1 MPKHSILANL
11 QHKFSDQMQF
21 NLSHTWKQRAF
32 IMSDYANTN
41 AQKAPAYS
49 STDANIDY
57 EVKRFPQ
64 FKKVRLYGS
73 VTNIFEH
80 KNALQGYAD
89 SLYAF
94 NFSRAWMTGLKID
107 F

>member
-1 MPKHSILANL
+1 MDKIHHIAIQVKNIKKAIKWYVEKFDANL
-11 QHKFSDQMQF
+11 
-21 NLSHTWKQRAF
+21 
-32 IMSDYANTN
+32 
-41 AQKAPAYS
+41 
-49 STDANIDY
+49 DY
-57 EVKRFPQ
+57 EVKRFTQ

-80 KNALQGYAD
+80 KNATQSYAN
-89 SLYAF
+89 SVYAF